1 MGGPMTSG
9 ETRVATKAIPQDVLA
24 PPAKSAIFLVLTIRD
39 GDAAADTVRGVL
51 GDVAALVRSVG
62 FRIPEAGLSCVAGIG
77 SDLWDRLYAASPRPA
92 HLHPFKALTSTV
104 PSTVT
109 GAAHEAPS
117 TPGDLLFHI
126 RSARQDTCFEL
137 ARQLMVRLG
146 DVVDAVDEVQGFRY
160 YDERDLLGFV
170 DGTENPGGAIA
181 VDTVFVGDEDHDFE
195 GSSYVI
201 VQKYLHD
208 LDAWGALTV
217 EQQQMV
223 IGRTKSDDI
232 ELPDDVKPTNSHV
245 AANTIVDA
253 DGNEQRIV
261 RENMPFGSPGA
272 GEFGTF
278 FCGYAADPGITEL
291 MLHRMFI
298 GEPAGNYD
306 RILDFSRAVTGCN
319 FFVPTASFLEDQAD

>member
-1 MGGPMTSG
+1 M
-9 ETRVATKAIPQDVLA
+9 LA
-24 PPAKSAIFLVLTIRD
+24 PPARSAIFLVLTVRD
-39 GDAAADTVRGVL
+39 GDEAADTVRGVL

-62 FRIPEAGLSCVAGIG
+62 FRIPEAQLSCVTGIG
-77 SDLWDRLYAASPRPA
+77 SDLWDRLYPEAARPA
-92 HLHPFKALTSTV
+92 HLHPFRALAGTV
-104 PSTVT
+104 PSVVT
-109 GAAHEAPS
+109 GAAHQAPS

-126 RSARQDTCFEL
+126 RSTRQDTCFEL
-137 ARQLMVRLG
+137 SRQLMVRLG
-146 DVVDAVDEVQGFRY
+146 EVAEAVDEVHGFRY

-181 VDTVFVGDEDHDFE
+181 IDTVFVGDEDHEFA

-208 LDAWGALTV
+208 LDAWGRLTV
-217 EQQQMV
+217 EQQQLIV
-223 IGRTKSDDI
+223 GRTKSDDI

-245 AANTIVDA
+245 AVNTIVDT

-261 RENMPFGSPGA
+261 RENMPFGSAGA

-278 FCGYAADPGITEL
+278 FCGYAADPRITEL
-291 MLHRMFI
+291 MLSRMFI
-298 GEPAGNYD
+298 GEPEGNYD
-306 RILDFSRAVTGCN
+306 RILDFSRAVTGCS

>member
-1 MGGPMTSG
+1 
-9 ETRVATKAIPQDVLA
+9 VAAKAIPQDVLA
-24 PPAKSAIFLVLTIRD
+24 PPARSAIFLVLTVRD
-39 GDAAADTVRGVL
+39 SDEAADTVRGVL

-62 FRIPEAGLSCVAGIG
+62 FRIPEAQLSCVTGIG
-77 SDLWDRLYAASPRPA
+77 SGLWDRLYAAAPRPA
-92 HLHPFKALTSTV
+92 HLHPFKALTGTV
-104 PSTVT
+104 PGVVT
-109 GAAHEAPS
+109 GVPHEAPS

-126 RSARQDTCFEL
+126 RSTRQDTCFEL

-146 DVVDAVDEVQGFRY
+146 EVAEAVDEVQGFRY

-181 VDTVFVGDEDHDFE
+181 EGTAFVGDEDHDFE

-208 LDAWGALTV
+208 LDAWGKLTV
-217 EQQQMV
+217 EQQEMV

-232 ELPDDVKPTNSHV
+232 EIPDGVKPANSHV
-245 AANTIVDA
+245 VANTIVDA

-272 GEFGTF
+272 GEFGTL

-298 GEPAGNYD
+298 GEPEGNYD
-306 RILDFSRAVTGCN
+306 RILDFSTAKTGCN
-319 FFVPTASFLEDQAD
+319 FFVPTATFLEDQAG

>member
-1 MGGPMTSG
+1 M
-9 ETRVATKAIPQDVLA
+9 AAKAIPQDVLA
-24 PPAKSAIFLVLTIRD
+24 PPARSAIFLVLTVRD
-39 GDAAADTVRGVL
+39 GDEAADTVRGVL

-62 FRIPEAGLSCVAGIG
+62 FRIPEAQLSCVTGIG
-77 SDLWDRLYAASPRPA
+77 SDLWDRLYPEAARPA
-92 HLHPFKALTSTV
+92 HLHPFRALAGTV
-104 PSTVT
+104 PSVVT
-109 GAAHEAPS
+109 GAAHQAPS

-126 RSARQDTCFEL
+126 RSTRQDTCFEL
-137 ARQLMVRLG
+137 SRQLMVRLG
-146 DVVDAVDEVQGFRY
+146 EVAEAVDEVHGFRY

-181 VDTVFVGDEDHDFE
+181 IDTVFVGDEDHEFA

-208 LDAWGALTV
+208 LDAWGRLTV
-217 EQQQMV
+217 EQQQLIV
-223 IGRTKSDDI
+223 GRTKSDDI

-245 AANTIVDA
+245 AVNTIVDT

-261 RENMPFGSPGA
+261 RENMPFGSAGA

-278 FCGYAADPGITEL
+278 FCGYAADPRITEL
-291 MLHRMFI
+291 MLSRMFI
-298 GEPAGNYD
+298 GEPEGNYD
-306 RILDFSRAVTGCN
+306 RILDFSRAVTGCS